1 MQPPPRSGEAG
12 CAAAQVGRRASRAA
26 GGSGGVAHGSGGVRC
41 GKSYVLCRTSYVLC
55 GASYVLCRA
64 FHVLCGKT
72 GVGGRLSGAL
82 PRKRGKG
89 LRPSGNGQEK
99 GREPYGSGLLRHGH
113 NNLTSLL
120 DFLQHG
126 GRSIDCKGTHVPARA
141 QYPLCGIFQNA
152 PRRSFTL
159 NGKNGIGHGG
169 TSAPC
174 RAGCYLKR

>member
-12 CAAAQVGRRASRAA
+12 CAAAQVGRRASCAA
-26 GGSGGVAHGSGGVRC
+26 CGSGDVRR
-41 GKSYVLCRTSYVLC
+41 GKSYVLCRTSYILC

-64 FHVLCGKT
+64 FHVLCGKA

-82 PRKRGKG
+82 PRKRGRG
-89 LRPSGNGQEK
+89 LRTAGNGRKE

-126 GRSIDCKGTHVPARA
+126 GRSIGCKGTHVPARA